1 MTTFFTQNAAWHEK
15 IGQIYAILE
24 RVKISEEQ
32 SADVLHLRKASRIL
46 SIGSTTAIEGNRL
59 SPSQVRDVINGKPVW
74 GPPKDIKEVQNAYAT
89 YELIPQ
95 LNPYSVDDFLTA
107 HNYITREL
115 INEAGQFRTVSVFVV
130 NGKGDVLHS
139 GADYNEVP
147 TLISELFSWG
157 QSCDAHPLIKSSAM
171 HFMIEHIHPFRDGN
185 GRIGRLWQTL
195 VLTKWNALFEWMPVE
210 TIIYNNQAKYY
221 EALQRS
227 HSNAGKV
234 DCAPFIDFMLDV
246 LENTMYKYIDT
257 ATTTVEIEDVK
268 LSENDLVKLGV
279 KLGVKLSVN
288 QVEMLK
294 LIVSDSYITIKEMAE
309 KIKISETAI
318 QNNLSKLKTAGI
330 LARIGSDKSGQWK
343 IINN

>member
-227 HSNAGKV
+227 HNNAGKV

-257 ATTTVEIEDVK
+257 ATTTVAIEKPDNVRINVGINVGIKKEILDYIA
-268 LSENDLVKLGV
+268 NYP
-279 KLGVKLSVN
+279 
-288 QVEMLK
+288 Q
-294 LIVSDSYITIKEMAE
+294 ITIPQLAQFLNVNTRTIERYMKELRE
-309 KIKISETAI
+309 EGKIVRE
-318 QNNLSKLKTAGI
+318 
-330 LARIGSDKSGQWK
+330 GSRKAGQWK
-343 IINN
+343 IIK

>member
-1 MTTFFTQNAAWHEK
+1 MNDFFTQNAAWHEK
-15 IGQIYAILE
+15 IGLIYALLE

-32 SADVLHLRKASRIL
+32 SADVLHLRKTSRIL

-59 SPSQVRDVINGKPVW
+59 SPSQVRDVINGKPVL
-74 GPPKDIKEVQNAYAT
+74 GPPKDIKEVQNAYAA

-107 HNYITREL
+107 HRHITSEL
-115 INEAGQFRTVSVFVV
+115 IIEAGQFRTVGVFVV
-130 NGKGDVLHS
+130 NGKGDILHS
-139 GADYNEVP
+139 GADSNEVP
-147 TLISELFSWG
+147 TLISELFEWG
-157 QSCDAHPLIKSSAM
+157 KGSDVHPLIKSSAM

-227 HSNAGKV
+227 HNNTEKV

-246 LENTMYKYIDT
+246 LENTMYKYI
-257 ATTTVEIEDVK
+257 E
-268 LSENDLVKLGV
+268 
-279 KLGVKLSVN
+279 
-288 QVEMLK
+288 
-294 LIVSDSYITIKEMAE
+294 
-309 KIKISETAI
+309 
-318 QNNLSKLKTAGI
+318 
-330 LARIGSDKSGQWK
+330 WK
-343 IINN
+343 IILEN